1 MELVINDKTYEMY
14 FGLDFIEYL
23 DQAYPL
29 KQNGVEIYG
38 MGVVQAA
45 SYLQMRNPRVLLN
58 LIKAGT
64 TTDKKK
70 IGVAEIKKW
79 IETQEDLK
87 PLYDDFLSALETAS
101 VTKDAMKMAKA
112 QAN

>member
-1 MELVINDKTYEMY
+1 MELDINGKKYEMY

-23 DQAYPL
+23 DNAYPM

-58 LIKAGT
+58 LIKAATITSKGRP
-64 TTDKKK
+64 
-70 IGVAEIKKW
+70 GESEIKKW
-79 IETQEDLK
+79 IEGQGDLK
-87 PLYDDFLSALETAS
+87 GLFDDFLSALETAS
-101 VTKDAMKMAKA
+101 VTKDAMKMAKN
-112 QAN
+112 QAK